1 MKAARFRVYAFDDQG
16 KVLCEA
22 NRENGFELHWT
33 LEIANQKPAWY
44 TFMGRVPRL
53 AW

>member
-33 LEIANQKPAWY
+33 LEIANQ
-44 TFMGRVPRL
+44 
-53 AW
+53 